1 MEGSFRQALR
11 AGVGVAWAEMRSAR
25 RLART
30 WLFIVLS
37 LGGGLL
43 AFFGLTVMQVLG
55 STLSPSFAAFG
66 PRFLVASVGVFVLWL
81 FMVALL
87 FLAFDVRA
95 RDRRDRMVDVL
106 DSRPVGNL
114 ALLSGRLAGLV
125 LTVWL
130 PLVVLIGL
138 FQGFGMLARAL
149 EWPFGDPLEPL
160 SALAFLTID
169 ALPMLALWCALVIL
183 LAVVLRNRLV
193 VALVAIA
200 ILGAHWWVLT
210 RSPGYLLPVVSGL
223 TGYTVTPSDV
233 QPVFAAPTDIAQ
245 RLALLLLAGGLLVLA
260 AAVHP
265 RPDRASAQAQLAG
278 SAALLVAGCA
288 VLGGLGWRAVDALGT
303 RDAWRA
309 AHEARQ
315 DSPAPALERVEGL
328 VHVDPGGDL
337 TLDLDLSLR
346 TAHTPIDEIAFAFNP
361 AMTVTA
367 LAVNGAPVSF
377 THEHGLLIAALPTR
391 LQPGE
396 SIVASIA
403 ANGVPD
409 TTFGYL
415 DSAVDVPRLTA
426 DAGNLLLLGAQTGVF
441 DDAYV
446 ALMPAMQWLPMPGP
460 ATGRD
465 APGRYGAD
473 FFSVDLAVQ
482 TPPEWLVA
490 GPGLRHGEAG
500 AYRFRPDAPVSAVA
514 LLAAPFERRA
524 AEIGGIE
531 VELLTSPKHRRNVAF
546 FAEAADA
553 IREELEG
560 MFEAAESLG
569 VGYPYRALSMVE
581 VPAGLRSFGGG
592 WRMAS
597 VQAMPGIVLL
607 REYGFPTARFEM
619 QFRNPERFQARDGG
633 IGAAKAA
640 VLHRYFDND
649 ITGGNPF
656 QGAVRNLL
664 NFQTGAVGEG
674 ALALDFMLHELALR
688 LFTKSR
694 NGYFSAYAF
703 ANSTDLG
710 LMMQQAFMGVAT
722 GSGAAVAGNVREGA
736 TRRATVWD
744 RALGAALVDLDPRDD
759 PQRALDVLWLKVP
772 AVARSILDAF
782 GREAVGSLLAELRRR
797 YAGRNFTVAEFD
809 ALTVELGVP
818 LQPVVGDWLRETA
831 LPGFLASPPTVVRLR
846 EDDRGRPRYQVRV
859 HVRNDEAAP
868 GVVRLWANVAVDGE
882 RVVPATTEPV
892 AVGGGEAVE
901 LGLVIGGP
909 PEGLMLK
916 PVLALN
922 RRDVRLGVPDVEEG
936 AVADAEPFN
945 GWRASEWA
953 PAQPDGVVV
962 DDLDAGFAVR
972 YDDADRGLRLEGGTP
987 SGMFALPVDMD
998 QGLPVFSPFAPAGQ
1012 DWTRQ
1017 ELAESF
1023 GKYRRT
1029 TARIRAGDGRAKAA
1043 FTARL
1048 PHAGRWR
1055 IDYHLPDPADSL
1067 SAFGGNVRQ
1076 GLYRFEVVAAGASM
1090 AVEFDADAAE
1100 WGWNDLGS
1108 FDLPG
1113 GEVALVVS
1121 NATTGAAVFADA
1133 VRWRSAD

>member
-1 MEGSFRQALR
+1 MFLSVATQHLSKILQTPVGECGAFSIESPPGDSPSGLTQWNGRFDRRLR

-114 ALLSGRLAGLV
+114 ALLSSRLAGLV

-288 VLGGLGWRAVDALGT
+288 VLGGLGWRAVDALET

-328 VHVDPGGDL
+328 VHVDPGDDL

-403 ANGVPD
+403 AAGVPD

-426 DAGNLLLLGAQTGVF
+426 DAGNLLLLGGPR
-441 DDAYV
+441 
-446 ALMPAMQWLPMPGP
+446 PASSTTPMS
-460 ATGRD
+460 R
-465 APGRYGAD
+465 
-473 FFSVDLAVQ
+473 SC
-482 TPPEWLVA
+482 
-490 GPGLRHGEAG
+490 
-500 AYRFRPDAPVSAVA
+500 
-514 LLAAPFERRA
+514 RRC
-524 AEIGGIE
+524 
-531 VELLTSPKHRRNVAF
+531 
-546 FAEAADA
+546 
-553 IREELEG
+553 
-560 MFEAAESLG
+560 
-569 VGYPYRALSMVE
+569 
-581 VPAGLRSFGGG
+581 
-592 WRMAS
+592 
-597 VQAMPGIVLL
+597 
-607 REYGFPTARFEM
+607 
-619 QFRNPERFQARDGG
+619 
-633 IGAAKAA
+633 
-640 VLHRYFDND
+640 
-649 ITGGNPF
+649 
-656 QGAVRNLL
+656 
-664 NFQTGAVGEG
+664 
-674 ALALDFMLHELALR
+674 
-688 LFTKSR
+688 
-694 NGYFSAYAF
+694 
-703 ANSTDLG
+703 
-710 LMMQQAFMGVAT
+710 
-722 GSGAAVAGNVREGA
+722 SGC
-736 TRRATVWD
+736 
-744 RALGAALVDLDPRDD
+744 PC
-759 PQRALDVLWLKVP
+759 P
-772 AVARSILDAF
+772 
-782 GREAVGSLLAELRRR
+782 
-797 YAGRNFTVAEFD
+797 
-809 ALTVELGVP
+809 
-818 LQPVVGDWLRETA
+818 
-831 LPGFLASPPTVVRLR
+831 
-846 EDDRGRPRYQVRV
+846 
-859 HVRNDEAAP
+859 
-868 GVVRLWANVAVDGE
+868 
-882 RVVPATTEPV
+882 
-892 AVGGGEAVE
+892 
-901 LGLVIGGP
+901 
-909 PEGLMLK
+909 
-916 PVLALN
+916 
-922 RRDVRLGVPDVEEG
+922 
-936 AVADAEPFN
+936 
-945 GWRASEWA
+945 
-953 PAQPDGVVV
+953 
-962 DDLDAGFAVR
+962 
-972 YDDADRGLRLEGGTP
+972 
-987 SGMFALPVDMD
+987 
-998 QGLPVFSPFAPAGQ
+998 
-1012 DWTRQ
+1012 
-1017 ELAESF
+1017 
-1023 GKYRRT
+1023 
-1029 TARIRAGDGRAKAA
+1029 
-1043 FTARL
+1043 ARL
-1048 PHAGRWR
+1048 PVATRPGATAPTSSRLTWPCRRRRNGWSPVRACGTARQAPIASAPTRPCPPWPCWPGR
-1055 IDYHLPDPADSL
+1055 S
-1067 SAFGGNVRQ
+1067 S
-1076 GLYRFEVVAAGASM
+1076 VASPKSR
-1090 AVEFDADAAE
+1090 VLR
-1100 WGWNDLGS
+1100 WNC
-1108 FDLPG
+1108 
-1113 GEVALVVS
+1113 
-1121 NATTGAAVFADA
+1121 
-1133 VRWRSAD
+1133 